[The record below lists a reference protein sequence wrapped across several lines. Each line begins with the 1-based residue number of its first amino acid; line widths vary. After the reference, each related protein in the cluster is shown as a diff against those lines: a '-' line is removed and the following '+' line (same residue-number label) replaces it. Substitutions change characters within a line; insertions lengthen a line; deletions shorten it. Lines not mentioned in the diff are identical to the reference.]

1 MAISNGYA
9 TLADVKAALRIPT
22 GDTQD
27 DSLLEISIEAASR
40 QIDGFCERVFTQ
52 STATRIYRPT
62 DVFTVDIDDLQSLT
76 FLKTDSDGSGVFST
90 TWSATD
96 YQLNPLN
103 GISGGIRSPYT
114 QIRAVGEY
122 LFPIYEPQ
130 NVNSN
135 EASVQIAGVW
145 GFATIP
151 TAIKQATIILSMR
164 QFKRYD
170 SPTGVMGFGD
180 LGVMRVGAVDPDISA
195 LLMPFRRMFL
205 A

>member
-62 DVFTVDIDDLQSLT
+62 DVFTVDIDDLQTLT

-130 NVNSN
+130 NVNAN

-195 LLMPFRRMFL
+195 LLQPFRRMFL

>member
-9 TLADVKAALRIPT
+9 TLSDVKAALRIP
-22 GDTQD
+22 GADTQD

-62 DVFTVDIDDLQSLT
+62 DVFTVDIDDLQTLT

-180 LGVMRVGAVDPDISA
+180 LGVMRVGSVDPDIQA

>member
-1 MAISNGYA
+1 VAITDGYA
-9 TLADVKAALRIPT
+9 TLSDVKAALRIT
-22 GDTQD
+22 DNVD

-40 QIDGFCERVFTQ
+40 EIDGWCERVFTS

-62 DVFTVDIDDLQSLT
+62 DVFSVDVDDLQSIT
-76 FLKTDSDGSGVFST
+76 TLKTDSDGDGVFDV
-90 TWSATD
+90 TWEATD

-103 GISGGIRSPYT
+103 GLAGGISTPYT
-114 QIRAVGEY
+114 QVRAIGEY
-122 LFPIYEPQ
+122 LFPIYEPR

-135 EASVQIAGVW
+135 EASVEIAGVW
-145 GFATIP
+145 GWPSVP
-151 TAIKQATIILSMR
+151 TAVKQACIILSMR

-180 LGVMRVGAVDPDISA
+180 LGVMRVGRVDPDVEK
-195 LLMPFRRMFL
+195 LLMPFRRMRF

>member
-1 MAISNGYA
+1 MAIVNGYA
-9 TLADVKAALRIPT
+9 TLSDVKAALRIT
-22 GDTQD
+22 DTVD

-40 QIDGFCERVFTQ
+40 EIDGWCERVFTA

-62 DVFTVDIDDLQSLT
+62 DVFTVDVDDLQSIT
-76 FLKTDSDGSGVFST
+76 TLKTDSDGDGVFDV
-90 TWSATD
+90 TWESTD

-103 GISGGIRSPYT
+103 GIAGGITTPYT
-114 QIRAVGEY
+114 QVRAIGQY
-122 LFPIYEPQ
+122 LFPIYEPR

-135 EASVQIAGVW
+135 EASIQITGVW
-145 GFATIP
+145 GWSSVP
-151 TAIKQATIILSMR
+151 TAVKQACIILSMR

-180 LGVMRVGAVDPDISA
+180 LGVMRVGRVDPDVEK
-195 LLMPFRRMFL
+195 LLMPFRRMAF

>member
-1 MAISNGYA
+1 MAITNGYA
-9 TLADVKAALRIPT
+9 TLSDVKAALRIT
-22 GDTQD
+22 DTVD

-40 QIDGFCERVFTQ
+40 EIDGWCERVFTG

-62 DVFTVDIDDLQSLT
+62 DVFTVDVDDLQSIT
-76 FLKTDSDGSGVFST
+76 TLKTDSDGSGTFDV
-90 TWSATD
+90 TWEATD

-103 GISGGIRSPYT
+103 GIAGGITTPYT
-114 QIRAVGEY
+114 QVRAIGQY
-122 LFPIYEPQ
+122 LFPIYEPR

-135 EASVQIAGVW
+135 EASVQITGVW
-145 GFATIP
+145 GWPSIP
-151 TAIKQATIILSMR
+151 TAVKQACIILSMR

-180 LGVMRVGAVDPDISA
+180 LGVMRVGRVDPDVEK
-195 LLMPFRRMFL
+195 LLMPFRRMAF

>member
-1 MAISNGYA
+1 MAIVNGYA
-9 TLADVKAALRIPT
+9 TLSDVKAALRIT
-22 GDTQD
+22 DTVD

-40 QIDGFCERVFTQ
+40 EIDGWCERVFTS

-62 DVFTVDIDDLQSLT
+62 DVFTVDVDDLQSIT
-76 FLKTDSDGSGVFST
+76 TLKTDSDGDGVFDV
-90 TWSATD
+90 TWESTD

-103 GISGGIRSPYT
+103 GIAGGITTPYT
-114 QIRAVGEY
+114 QVRAIGQY
-122 LFPIYEPQ
+122 LFPIYEPR

-135 EASVQIAGVW
+135 EASVQITGVW
-145 GFATIP
+145 GWSSVP
-151 TAIKQATIILSMR
+151 TAVKQACIILSMR

-180 LGVMRVGAVDPDISA
+180 LGVMRVGRVDPDVEK
-195 LLMPFRRMFL
+195 LLMPFRRMAF

>member
-1 MAISNGYA
+1 MITDGYA
-9 TLADVKAALRIPT
+9 TLADVKAALRIT
-22 GDTQD
+22 DTVD

-40 QIDGFCERVFTQ
+40 EIDGFCERVFTQ

-62 DVFTVDIDDLQSLT
+62 DAFTVDVDDLQT
-76 FLKTDSDGSGVFST
+76 VTTLKTDTDGDGVFDT
-90 TWSATD
+90 TWGAAD

-103 GISGGIRSPYT
+103 GIAGGITTPYT
-114 QIRAVGEY
+114 MLKAVGSY
-122 LFPIYEPQ
+122 LFPIYEPR
-130 NVNSN
+130 NVNSQ

-145 GFATIP
+145 GWPSVP
-151 TAIKQATIILSMR
+151 TAVKQACIILSMR

-180 LGVMRVGAVDPDISA
+180 LGVMRVGRVDPDVEK
-195 LLMPFRRMFL
+195 LLMPFRKMSF

>member
-9 TLADVKAALRIPT
+9 TLSDVKAALRIT
-22 GDTQD
+22 DTVD

-40 QIDGFCERVFTQ
+40 QIDGFTERVFTQ

-62 DVFTVDIDDLQSLT
+62 DAFTVEIDDLQTLT
-76 FLKTDSDGSGVFST
+76 TLKTDSDGDGTFDV

-103 GISGGIRSPYT
+103 RIAGGIISPYT
-114 QIRAVGEY
+114 SIKAVGDY
-122 LFPIYEPQ
+122 LFPIYEPR
-130 NVNSN
+130 NVNAN

-145 GFATIP
+145 GFSAIP
-151 TAIKQATIILSMR
+151 AAVKQATIILSMR

-180 LGVMRVGAVDPDISA
+180 LGVMRVGSVDPDIQA
-195 LLMPFRRMFL
+195 LLMPFRRMFF

>member
-1 MAISNGYA
+1 MAITNGYA
-9 TLADVKAALRIPT
+9 TLSDVKAALRIT
-22 GDTQD
+22 DTVD

-40 QIDGFCERVFTQ
+40 EIDGWCERVFTG

-62 DVFTVDIDDLQSLT
+62 DVFTVELDDLQSIT
-76 FLKTDSDGSGVFST
+76 TLKTDSDGSGTFDV
-90 TWSATD
+90 TWEATD

-103 GISGGIRSPYT
+103 GIAGGITTPYT
-114 QIRAVGEY
+114 QVRAIGQY
-122 LFPIYEPQ
+122 LFPIYEPR

-135 EASVQIAGVW
+135 EASVQINGVW
-145 GFATIP
+145 GWSSVP
-151 TAIKQATIILSMR
+151 TAVKQACIILSMR

-180 LGVMRVGAVDPDISA
+180 LGVMRVGRVDPDVEK
-195 LLMPFRRMFL
+195 LLMPFRRMAF

>member
-9 TLADVKAALRIPT
+9 TLSDVKAALRIP
-22 GDTQD
+22 GADTQD
-27 DSLLEISIEAASR
+27 DFLLEISIEAASR

-62 DVFTVDIDDLQSLT
+62 DAFTVDIDDLQTLT
-76 FLKTDSDGSGVFST
+76 TLKTDSNGDGGFDI
-90 TWSATD
+90 TWAETD

-103 GISGGIRSPYT
+103 GISGGIRSPFT
-114 QIRAVGEY
+114 QIKATGQY
-122 LFPIYEPQ
+122 LFPIYEPR
-130 NVNSN
+130 NVNAN
-135 EASVQIAGVW
+135 EASVQVVGVF

-180 LGVMRVGAVDPDISA
+180 LGVMRVGAVDPDIQA

>member
-1 MAISNGYA
+1 MAITDGYA
-9 TLADVKAALRIPT
+9 TLSDVKAALRIT
-22 GDTQD
+22 DTVD

-40 QIDGFCERVFTQ
+40 EIDGWCERVFTS

-62 DVFTVDIDDLQSLT
+62 DVFTVDVDDLQSIT
-76 FLKTDSDGSGVFST
+76 TLKTDSDGSGVFDV
-90 TWSATD
+90 TWESTD

-103 GISGGIRSPYT
+103 GLAGGISTPYT
-114 QIRAVGEY
+114 QVRAIGQY
-122 LFPIYEPQ
+122 LFPIYEPR

-135 EASVQIAGVW
+135 EASIQITGVW
-145 GFATIP
+145 GWASIP
-151 TAIKQATIILSMR
+151 TAVKQACIILSMR

-180 LGVMRVGAVDPDISA
+180 LGVMRVGRVDPDVEK
-195 LLMPFRRMFL
+195 LLMPFRRMRF

>member
-1 MAISNGYA
+1 MAITDGYA
-9 TLADVKAALRIPT
+9 TLADVKAALRVT
-22 GDTQD
+22 DNFD
-27 DSLLEISIEAASR
+27 DSLLELSIEAASR

-62 DVFTVDIDDLQSLT
+62 DAFTVDIDDLQTLT
-76 FLKTDSDGSGVFST
+76 TLKTDSNGDGTFDV
-90 TWSATD
+90 TWAGTD

-114 QIRAVGEY
+114 QIKAVGQY
-122 LFPIYEPQ
+122 LFPIYEPR
-130 NVNSN
+130 NVNAN
-135 EASVQIAGVW
+135 EANVQITGVW
-145 GFATIP
+145 GFSTIP
-151 TAIKQATIILSMR
+151 TAVKQATIILSMR

-180 LGVMRVGAVDPDISA
+180 LGVMRVGAVDPDIQA

>member
-1 MAISNGYA
+1 MAITNGYA
-9 TLADVKAALRIPT
+9 TLSDVKAALRIT
-22 GDTQD
+22 DTVD

-40 QIDGFCERVFTQ
+40 EIDGWCERVFTS

-62 DVFTVDIDDLQSLT
+62 DVFTVDVDDLQSIT
-76 FLKTDSDGSGVFST
+76 TLKTDSDGSGVFDV
-90 TWSATD
+90 TWESTD

-103 GISGGIRSPYT
+103 GLAGGISTPYT
-114 QIRAVGEY
+114 QVRAIGQY
-122 LFPIYEPQ
+122 LFPIYEPR

-135 EASVQIAGVW
+135 EASIQITGVW
-145 GFATIP
+145 GWASIP
-151 TAIKQATIILSMR
+151 TAVKQACIILSMR

-180 LGVMRVGAVDPDISA
+180 LGVMRVGRVDPDVEK
-195 LLMPFRRMFL
+195 LLMPFRRMRF

>member
-1 MAISNGYA
+1 MAITDGYA
-9 TLADVKAALRIPT
+9 TLSDVKAALRIT
-22 GDTQD
+22 DTVD

-40 QIDGFCERVFTQ
+40 EIDGFCERVFTQ

-62 DVFTVDIDDLQSLT
+62 DVFTVEVDDLQSIT
-76 FLKTDSDGSGVFST
+76 TLKTDSDGSGVFDV
-90 TWSATD
+90 TWETTD

-103 GISGGIRSPYT
+103 GLAGGISTPYT
-114 QIRAVGEY
+114 QVRAIGEY
-122 LFPIYEPQ
+122 LFPIYEPR

-135 EASVQIAGVW
+135 EASIQIVGVW
-145 GFATIP
+145 GWSAVP
-151 TAIKQATIILSMR
+151 TAIRQATILLAMR

-180 LGVMRVGAVDPDISA
+180 LGVMRVGRVDPDVEK
-195 LLMPFRRMFL
+195 LLMPFRRMRF

>member
-1 MAISNGYA
+1 VAIVNGYA
-9 TLADVKAALRIPT
+9 TLSDVKAALRIT
-22 GDTQD
+22 DNVD

-40 QIDGFCERVFTQ
+40 EIDGWCERVFTS

-62 DVFTVDIDDLQSLT
+62 DVFSVEVDDLQSIT
-76 FLKTDSDGSGVFST
+76 TLKTDSDGSGVFDV
-90 TWSATD
+90 TWESTD

-103 GISGGIRSPYT
+103 GLAGGISTPYT
-114 QIRAVGEY
+114 QVRAIGQY
-122 LFPIYEPQ
+122 LFPIYEPR

-135 EASVQIAGVW
+135 EASVQINGVW
-145 GFATIP
+145 GWASIP
-151 TAIKQATIILSMR
+151 TAVKQACIILSMR

-180 LGVMRVGAVDPDISA
+180 LGVMRVGRVDPDVEK
-195 LLMPFRRMFL
+195 LLMPFRRMRF

>member
-1 MAISNGYA
+1 MAIIDGYA
-9 TLADVKAALRIPT
+9 TLSDVKAALRIT
-22 GDTQD
+22 DNVD

-40 QIDGFCERVFTQ
+40 EIDGWCERVFTS

-62 DVFTVDIDDLQSLT
+62 DVFSVEVDDLQSIT
-76 FLKTDSDGSGVFST
+76 TLKTDSDGSGVFDV
-90 TWSATD
+90 TWESTD

-103 GISGGIRSPYT
+103 GLAGGISTPYT
-114 QIRAVGEY
+114 QVRAIGQY
-122 LFPIYEPQ
+122 LFPIYEPR

-135 EASVQIAGVW
+135 EASVQINGVW
-145 GFATIP
+145 GWASVP
-151 TAIKQATIILSMR
+151 TAVKQACIILSMR

-180 LGVMRVGAVDPDISA
+180 LGVMRVGRVDPDVEK
-195 LLMPFRRMFL
+195 LLMPFRRMRF